1 MRYFLLI
8 FSFLLGISFCYGSL
22 KLKKAA
28 PLNALF
34 LALLGGATTLISGW
48 ALFYLVVFYFS

>member
-1 MRYFLLI
+1 M
-8 FSFLLGISFCYGSL
+8 

-34 LALLGGATTLISGW
+34 LALLGGATTLVSGW